1 MFYVWV
7 TLLVIINAS
16 FLVLNFF
23 ALPGNWFMIALTGLF
38 AWWQSD
44 NSPFSI
50 YVLIVAVVL
59 AVAGEI
65 VEFIAGPGG
74 ARKAGASIKGAIGAI
89 LGTIVGAM
97 AGTVIIP
104 IPLIGTIIGAAG
116 GACMG
121 TALVEFSTG
130 KKLDH
135 SFKSGLGASV
145 GVLFGTGGK
154 FLIGV
159 LIWMII
165 TIAAFVR

>member
-50 YVLIVAVVL
+50 YVFIIAVLL
-59 AVAGEI
+59 AVAGEV

-89 LGTIVGAM
+89 VGTIVGAM

-104 IPLIGTIIGAAG
+104 IPLTPLAISLAIKMRVQILWAF
-116 GACMG
+116 
-121 TALVEFSTG
+121 LVAPITPLPLFDKRCSI
-130 KKLDH
+130 KLRWC
-135 SFKSGLGASV
+135 A
-145 GVLFGTGGK
+145 
-154 FLIGV
+154 
-159 LIWMII
+159 
-165 TIAAFVR
+165 